1 MLAIRS
7 LVPLPLLN
15 SAWTSGSSWFT
26 YCWNLAWRILSISL
40 LGCETSAIVWLFEH
54 CLALPFF
61 MIRMKTDLLQS
72 CVHCWVF
79 QICWHV
85 ECSTVITLSFRIWN
99 SSTWIPSP
107 PLVLISNELAIKVSL
122 GIFILLFF
130 FKTKHTNK
138 GKKSLKQTKAGRGW
152 GGGKPPVLLRQV
164 SWFISKKDVGI
175 SSLSYIT
182 SLL

>member
-1 MLAIRS
+1 MKQKLMMFFWNFLDFSMTQWMLPIWS
-7 LVPLPLLN
+7 QFPLPFLN
-15 SAWTSGSSWFT
+15 PSWTSGSSWFT
-26 YCWNLAWRILSISL
+26 YCKSLAWRILSMIL
-40 LGCETSAIVWLFEH
+40 LACEKSAIVWLFEH

-130 FKTKHTNK
+130 LRQNTQIK
-138 GKKSLKQTKAGRGW
+138 GKKA
-152 GGGKPPVLLRQV
+152 
-164 SWFISKKDVGI
+164 
-175 SSLSYIT
+175 
-182 SLL
+182 